1 VSGLRPDAL
10 GATRTENALGRADQP
25 VGPVSHHLESLDD
38 LLDPILEP
46 LSRVP
51 VRLHPV
57 RAGRTMVVSAH
68 WPGRPRGPR
77 GPRRAVRLL
86 VPTEM
91 MGRVVV
97 EVAD

>member
-1 VSGLRPDAL
+1 MSRLRPDRL

-38 LLDPILEP
+38 LLDAILES

-57 RAGRTMVVSAH
+57 RTGRIIVVSAH
-68 WPGRPRGPR
+68 RPGRPRGPR

-86 VPTEM
+86 VPMEM
-91 MGRVVV
+91 MGRVVI
-97 EVAD
+97 EVAG